1 MLQRYNKKWQHAH
14 FFYLFCPKVL
24 TFLHPFHRKTTT
36 LASPKL
42 LTLGKAQINLALH
55 SFIRNFVKK
64 DEVYYISA

>member
-1 MLQRYNKKWQHAH
+1 MATRT
-14 FFYLFCPKVL
+14 FFYLFLSESVDI
-24 TFLHPFHRKTTT
+24 LHPFHRKTTT